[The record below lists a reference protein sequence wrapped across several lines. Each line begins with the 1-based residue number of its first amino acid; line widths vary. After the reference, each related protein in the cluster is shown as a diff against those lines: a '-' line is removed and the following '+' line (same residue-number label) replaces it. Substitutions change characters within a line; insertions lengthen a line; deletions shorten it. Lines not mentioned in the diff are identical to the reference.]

1 MGQVGAAEG
10 HFGPRRAAIIPR
22 PCHLWP
28 PTPLTRGPKPS
39 SATGPASRWT
49 ALGTGAA
56 GHGGGLDLESLC
68 QRKFDRIVKILLS
81 LADFYFPSKTVV
93 MKQAVP

>member
-1 MGQVGAAEG
+1 M
-10 HFGPRRAAIIPR
+10 
-22 PCHLWP
+22 
-28 PTPLTRGPKPS
+28 
-39 SATGPASRWT
+39 

-56 GHGGGLDLESLC
+56 GHGGGLDLESLRQC
-68 QRKFDRIVKILLS
+68 KFDRIVKILLS